1 MPYTIYKI
9 ANENKYQAV
18 NRKTGEIHA
27 YKTTYK
33 NAVKQ
38 IRLMG
43 MMESKK
49 NKQKIEFILSPSTC

>member
-1 MPYTIYKI
+1 MPYTISKI
-9 ANENKYQAV
+9 PHENKNRVV

-38 IRLMG
+38 IRLLG

-49 NKQKIEFILSPSTC
+49 NKTKIVRS